1 MGIKVVQAVPAAR
14 VLHPIPELGRLVGHL
29 LDHLRCLLPDELPIQ
44 EGTARS
50 SSSSQKVSMLAAYFN
65 QSITVA
71 AHQEGN

>member
-1 MGIKVVQAVPAAR
+1 MVQAVPAVR